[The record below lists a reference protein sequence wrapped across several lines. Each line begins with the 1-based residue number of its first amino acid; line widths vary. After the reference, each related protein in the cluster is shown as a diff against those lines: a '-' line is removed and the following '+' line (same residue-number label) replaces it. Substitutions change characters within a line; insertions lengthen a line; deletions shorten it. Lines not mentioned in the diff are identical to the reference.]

1 MKRLRAL
8 AGIVALAGAMTGA
21 QAVTP
26 ENPATTNPGPKTAN
40 PGPRTGFDFAVI
52 AHAFRSGSDNSLL
65 STALG
70 EINQEKPAFVVA
82 TGIKSAAE
90 SCSDKLYEQRR
101 ALLGESA
108 RPLVLS
114 LAASDW
120 SDCKNSLG
128 RSAAIERLNR
138 LRDVFFP
145 DEQSLGAHPMP
156 LFRLSS
162 TAKFRSYAENAHW
175 ESGRVLF
182 ATVNWPANNN
192 HYLPEAGRNSE
203 FEDRLVA
210 NRAWLKRLFAV
221 AAMRKLEG
229 IVLFSDGNVSD
240 DEREGEARRDGRR
253 DGFTETRR
261 QLKTLAGQ
269 YHGKVL
275 LVDTQDGAKAADEHI
290 AWKDNLGHLSVTS
303 GWADIRVDHG
313 DPELFTLKN
322 PHAK

>member
-1 MKRLRAL
+1 MKPSRAFALTAALPLAL
-8 AGIVALAGAMTGA
+8 ACALALAPVHA
-21 QAVTP
+21 ASAAKP
-26 ENPATTNPGPKTAN
+26 STAAA
-40 PGPRTGFDFAVI
+40 RAAFDFGVI

-65 STALG
+65 AAALRDT
-70 EINQEKPAFVVA
+70 NQARLAFVVA

-101 ALLGESA
+101 ALLGESTA
-108 RPLVLS
+108 PLVLS

-120 SDCKNSLG
+120 SDCKNSVG

-138 LRDVFFP
+138 LRDLFFP

-156 LFRLSS
+156 LFRLSL
-162 TAKFRSYAENAHW
+162 TGKFRSYAENAHW

-221 AAMRKLEG
+221 AANRKLEG
-229 IVLFSDGNVSD
+229 IVLFSDGNVGS
-240 DEREGEARRDGRR
+240 EEARTDAKR
-253 DGFTETRR
+253 DGFMETRR
-261 QLKTLAGQ
+261 QLKTLAAQ
-269 YHGKVL
+269 FHGKVL
-275 LVDTQDGAKAADEHI
+275 LIDTQDGGKDGGKSGAERI
-290 AWKDNLGHLSVTS
+290 EWKDNLGHLSVTS
-303 GWADIRVDHG
+303 GWADIRVGHG
-313 DPELFTLKN
+313 EAELFTLKN
-322 PHAK
+322 APAK